1 MRNQL
6 ALAIM
11 TALACVTQAQ
21 DAQQT
26 NISIHAENEDFLRQ
40 YAETYRFT
48 LGRPRGAVVTPDGL
62 AVLFLR
68 SQPRSFVQDLY
79 EFDCRTG
86 NERVLLTAEKILA
99 GGEEKLSAEEKALR
113 ERLRLAAK
121 GIARFDLSD
130 DGTKVLVPLSNR
142 LFVIE
147 RASGKSTEVKSAST
161 AFPLDPNLSPDGKQ
175 LACVR
180 NGEIY
185 VTDLASG
192 NERRITSGAG
202 GSITNGM
209 AEFAAQEEMDRMHG
223 YWWSPDSKSIAYQ
236 QTDTTG
242 MEEFHILDPLHP
254 EREPNTWPYPRT
266 GGKNAVV
273 RLAIVPASG
282 GESRWIEWDR
292 EKYPYLAKVAWKDQ
306 GPLTI
311 LVQNRKQTEQ
321 ILYSAE
327 EASGKL
333 TELLKEA
340 DEAWIN
346 LVTSCPKWLKDG
358 SAFLWMT
365 ERGSEWA
372 MELRSRDGKLMRT
385 LTRKAFG
392 LVDLAAVDEQRKLA
406 YVTASADPTQLQVY
420 SIPLDGGEAKKLT
433 SEAGN
438 HGFSFGRKADVY
450 VHSYNL
456 ADGRAGSKI
465 ARAGGEIIG
474 ELKSVAEEPAIPKVE
489 LQKVGNRD
497 FRASIIRPRAF
508 DKSKKYPVV
517 VHVYGGPHSLTVNS
531 SPRSSLLHQWLADQ
545 GFIVVS
551 LDGRGTPRRGR
562 EWERAIKG
570 NLIDVPL
577 EDQVAGLKALGAENP
592 EMDLS
597 RVGITG
603 WSFGGYFSAMA
614 AMRRPDV
621 YKAAVAGAPVCD
633 FRDYDTHY
641 TERYMGLPDENKA
654 GYEASSVVTYCKDLS
669 VPLLII
675 HGTADDNVY
684 FLHSLKMTEALFR
697 AGRKFEFLP
706 LAGFTHMVPEPNVTI
721 RLNSRIAAFFKQN
734 LGEPIAK

>member
-1 MRNQL
+1 
-6 ALAIM
+6 
-11 TALACVTQAQ
+11 
-21 DAQQT
+21 
-26 NISIHAENEDFLRQ
+26 
-40 YAETYRFT
+40 
-48 LGRPRGAVVTPDGL
+48 
-62 AVLFLR
+62 
-68 SQPRSFVQDLY
+68 
-79 EFDCRTG
+79 
-86 NERVLLTAEKILA
+86 
-99 GGEEKLSAEEKALR
+99 
-113 ERLRLAAK
+113 
-121 GIARFDLSD
+121 
-130 DGTKVLVPLSNR
+130 
-142 LFVIE
+142 
-147 RASGKSTEVKSAST
+147 
-161 AFPLDPNLSPDGKQ
+161 
-175 LACVR
+175 
-180 NGEIY
+180 
-185 VTDLASG
+185 
-192 NERRITSGAG
+192 
-202 GSITNGM
+202 
-209 AEFAAQEEMDRMHG
+209 
-223 YWWSPDSKSIAYQ
+223 
-236 QTDTTG
+236 
-242 MEEFHILDPLHP
+242 
-254 EREPNTWPYPRT
+254 
-266 GGKNAVV
+266 
-273 RLAIVPASG
+273 
-282 GESRWIEWDR
+282 
-292 EKYPYLAKVAWKDQ
+292 
-306 GPLTI
+306 
-311 LVQNRKQTEQ
+311 
-321 ILYSAE
+321 
-327 EASGKL
+327 
-333 TELLKEA
+333 
-340 DEAWIN
+340 
-346 LVTSCPKWLKDG
+346 
-358 SAFLWMT
+358 
-365 ERGSEWA
+365 

-392 LVDLAAVDEQRKLA
+392 LADLAGVDEQRKLA
-406 YVTASADPTQLQVY
+406 YVMASTDPTQLQVY

-433 SEAGN
+433 SEEGN
-438 HGFSFGRKADVY
+438 HAFSFGRKADVY

-456 ADGRAGSKI
+456 ADGRAGSTV

-474 ELKSVAEEPAIPKVE
+474 ELKSVAKEPAIPKVE

-497 FRASIIRPRAF
+497 FRASLIRPRSF

-531 SPRSSLLHQWLADQ
+531 SPRGSLLQQWLADQ

-697 AGRKFEFLP
+697 AGKKFEFLP

-721 RLNSRIAAFFKQN
+721 RLNSRIAAFFKQH
-734 LGEPIAK
+734 LGEPTTK